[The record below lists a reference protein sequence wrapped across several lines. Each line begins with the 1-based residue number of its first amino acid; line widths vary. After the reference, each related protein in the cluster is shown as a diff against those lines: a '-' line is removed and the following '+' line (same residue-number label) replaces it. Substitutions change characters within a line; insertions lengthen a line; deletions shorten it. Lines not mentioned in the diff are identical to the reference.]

1 MKKKLRGGN
10 PVKILYKEL
19 GESVHA
25 GADYLD
31 QLGRVIQGPEDGV
44 RYKHLHHE
52 KNLASKGRH
61 LRYLAAEDQVDILIE
76 LARDPNVLGRTW
88 IGWSPYI

>member
-1 MKKKLRGGN
+1 VVKKKLRGVN

-19 GESVHA
+19 AESVHA
-25 GADYLD
+25 KGDYLD
-31 QLGRVIQGPEDGV
+31 QLGRVIQGPTNGV
-44 RYKHLHHE
+44 RYKHL
-52 KNLASKGRH
+52 SQSRP

>member
-1 MKKKLRGGN
+1 VKKKLRGGN

-44 RYKHLHHE
+44 RYKHL
-52 KNLASKGRH
+52 SKGNQ